1 MGLGID
7 NREWNKAKSDDLV
20 SKQKKK
26 KTISKFLSKEVPK
39 FEHLF

>member
-20 SKQKKK
+20 SQQEKK